1 MGQPPPHQQEL
12 LAGLGAAPATE
23 PVPTPT
29 TTRRYPPGEGLPHA
43 RSYAAEHGHLAVSKH
58 TRRHGFALG
67 RWLIQQR
74 RKARAG
80 LLSARTLQELTLLDP
95 WWNPPWPFAW
105 QRKYHQHR
113 TLHATGQP
121 LPPELQRWAR
131 KQTTL
136 YPQLHPHQQAL
147 LSTVDIRP
155 DAPADEAPCVE
166 CDGKTS
172 ESDHIELFFP
182 PCR

>member
-1 MGQPPPHQQEL
+1 M
-12 LAGLGAAPATE
+12 
-23 PVPTPT
+23 PTPT